1 MSSSSTTW
9 FNFWSNTTTTDNT
22 NDKTT
27 TNETASTD
35 QSVKVPNQA
44 SVSKSS
50 GKIPNQIAVIKSN
63 SPKIKALSNASP
75 IKKKPATLSK
85 SDNLGHRASTTSLA
99 SMTSGNWL
107 SWKKEP
113 TTSSNFKDDQD
124 IDEDDER
131 RDENDEEIETNDEDI
146 VPDDNG
152 DEVDDHVRGDS
163 NTKKG
168 INWFWNG
175 TNNSKT
181 NSNTASNSNSNIGNE
196 NNDES
201 NQSQTQNSTQ
211 NPPQNQ
217 SQSQSKSKESKILN
231 ATNTILNS
239 TPSIPTKEELSNF
252 AKKVPDEVQRDDA
265 VLYKPHDKAAQFNQ
279 INTHKN
285 ENLRENIIVPD
296 WNTCLPT
303 ANEGLHVFQS
313 SSTSNQ
319 NNSNQIIRT
328 DLKNWR
334 QFLNLISSK
343 FGFSAGPLSD
353 SDTSSQSDND
363 KAEEDFGL
371 LYEKSYKL
379 YGKSLA
385 ILPED
390 KRACLPNY
398 NKYYRDVD
406 SPVRNELPSQYEEDQ
421 NDPNSISITNDAM
434 GNLLINSSNNKRKTL
449 HQSFNTEIVNY
460 KSGPLKRIKNVL
472 IIGVH
477 GFFPTRMIRPLIGAP
492 KGTSLKF
499 ANEAEKAVIRYCVEN
514 NLINKD
520 QSDVSIQKIAL
531 EKEGKIFDRVHFF
544 TEILQKWETEL
555 NNADFIFIASHSQG
569 CVVSIILL
577 ARLIRMGILK
587 DPIHKRISILG
598 MAGINNGPFYGVDK
612 SFFMKAYSAIEHDS
626 LNELFELTKF
636 DSPQSVVYKESIRT
650 IINVNVKICFIGSI
664 NDQLVPLYSALASH
678 IFHPNIY
685 RACYIDYTSATPTF
699 IEKLVSLCSQLLN
712 LGFFDNNVIKELSTS
727 LAGPLTGGGHSKIY
741 NDGKVYDLGIKFAL
755 DTDDLV
761 IPHDGKI
768 DYDDFDNSEL
778 PISNQVYI
786 KEYNVGKIGT
796 NPFVLP
802 WCLRGFLFN
811 VEKNW
816 PTKNYHNNKRNEGGL
831 TNGFT
836 EIHELYEIFDN
847 WKPDTKIYKELKFR
861 LNGFRASKL

>member
-1 MSSSSTTW
+1 MSSTSNTW
-9 FNFWSNTTTTDNT
+9 FNFWNNNNNNIEADGNIKDNAVNDNATTKQPEQVVTKPPSI
-22 NDKTT
+22 KT
-27 TNETASTD
+27 
-35 QSVKVPNQA
+35 PPMQA
-44 SVSKSS
+44 KEF
-50 GKIPNQIAVIKSN
+50 
-63 SPKIKALSNASP
+63 LNASP
-75 IKKKPATLSK
+75 TKRRNSNNTANPK
-85 SDNLGHRASTTSLA
+85 SSRLGHRTSTTSLA

-107 SWKKEP
+107 NWKKD
-113 TTSSNFKDDQD
+113 TVNSSLKDQQEH

-131 RDENDEEIETNDEDI
+131 RDENDEDIETNEDDI

-152 DEVDDHVRGDS
+152 DEVDDHVRGDGDTS
-163 NTKKG
+163 AKKG
-168 INWFWNG
+168 ISWLWNG
-175 TNNSKT
+175 
-181 NSNTASNSNSNIGNE
+181 NTSTKANSNSGNE
-196 NNDES
+196 SNDES
-201 NQSQTQNSTQ
+201 
-211 NPPQNQ
+211 
-217 SQSQSKSKESKILN
+217 SQSQNQNKNGGKENKIVN
-231 ATNTILNS
+231 APNTILNS
-239 TPSIPTKEELSNF
+239 TPSIPTKEELGNF
-252 AKKVPDEVQRDDA
+252 SKKVPDEVQHDDA

-285 ENLRENIIVPD
+285 ENLRENVIVPD
-296 WNTCLPT
+296 WKTCLPL
-303 ANEGLHVFQS
+303 ANEGHNLFHS
-313 SSTSNQ
+313 SSTSNS
-319 NNSNQIIRT
+319 NNSNQTIRT
-328 DLKNWR
+328 DLKNWK
-334 QFLNLISSK
+334 QFLNQISSK
-343 FGFSAGPLSD
+343 FGFSAGPISD
-353 SDTSSQSDND
+353 SETSGQSDND
-363 KAEEDFGL
+363 KAEQDFGL
-371 LYEKSYKL
+371 LYERSYKL

-385 ILPED
+385 LLPED

-398 NKYYRDVD
+398 NKYYRDID
-406 SPVRNELPSQYEEDQ
+406 SPIRTDLPSQYEEDQ

-434 GNLLINSSNNKRKTL
+434 GNLLINSSNQRRKPL
-449 HQSFNTEIVNY
+449 HESINTEIVNY

-477 GFFPTRMIRPLIGAP
+477 GFFPTRMIRPIIGAP

-514 NLINKD
+514 NLINED

-544 TEILQKWETEL
+544 TEILQKWESEL

-577 ARLIRMGILK
+577 ARLIRIGILK
-587 DPIHKRISILG
+587 DPIHKRIGLLG

-685 RACYIDYTSATPTF
+685 RACYIDYASATPTF
-699 IEKLVSLCSQLLN
+699 IEKLVSLCSQILN

-741 NDGKVYDLGIKFAL
+741 NDGKVYDLGIKFVL

-778 PISNQVYI
+778 PVSNQVYI

-796 NPFVLP
+796 NPFILP
-802 WCLRGFLFN
+802 WCLRGLLFN
-811 VEKNW
+811 IEKNW
-816 PTKNYHNNKRNEGGL
+816 PNRNYNEKKNERGIN
-831 TNGFT
+831 NGFT
-836 EIHELYEIFDN
+836 EIHELYEIFEN
-847 WKPDTKIYKELKFR
+847 WKPDTKIYKDLKFR